1 MMRCKLMYLMQVMCA
16 LVANDPAKQNWLRSA
31 GLLQVLHRL
40 TLGAQGQGKDD
51 VSDDVSSALG
61 EHVSLSVR
69 RQCAR
74 ILAVLAQQQDALV
87 CSNGRAKTWHCACAR
102 DFHVAFM
109 SLLPSLTRHLPDCI
123 TLAGQSLIYAELK
136 GSA

>member
-1 MMRCKLMYLMQVMCA
+1 MCA

-40 TLGAQGQGKDD
+40 TLGVQLPSND

-61 EHVSLSVR
+61 HHVSLSVR
-69 RQCAR
+69 RQCAC

-87 CSNGRAKTWHCACAR
+87 GDSLPI
-102 DFHVAFM
+102 FHLILEYDCDV
-109 SLLPSLTRHLPDCI
+109 SQDSCI
-123 TLAGQSLIYAELK
+123 TTLLNTWTLPAVAAAVS
-136 GSA
+136 

>member
-1 MMRCKLMYLMQVMCA
+1 MLMQVMCA

-40 TLGAQGQGKDD
+40 TLGAQPQGEDD

-74 ILAVLAQQQDALV
+74 ILAILAQQQDALV
-87 CSNGRAKTWHCACAR
+87 C
-102 DFHVAFM
+102 
-109 SLLPSLTRHLPDCI
+109 
-123 TLAGQSLIYAELK
+123 LAGILSHHHLHRPIIAKSHRASPVVLLCQPCQA
-136 GSA
+136 